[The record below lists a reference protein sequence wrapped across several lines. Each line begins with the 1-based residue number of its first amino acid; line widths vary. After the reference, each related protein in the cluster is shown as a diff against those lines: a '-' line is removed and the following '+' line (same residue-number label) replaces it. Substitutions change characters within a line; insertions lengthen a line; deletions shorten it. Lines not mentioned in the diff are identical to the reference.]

1 MSFFNPKRL
10 SCGVVIL
17 NPGRELLLCH
27 VTGQNHWDLPKG
39 GIDPGETPLEAAV
52 RETREESG
60 VKLAPDALLD
70 LGRFHYTNKKNLHLF
85 ATCMPRFDLKDLR
98 CETRYLDRWSGR
110 QLPEMDGYGWFG
122 FERIG
127 QLCTPKMAQV
137 LTVRIELDAV
147 LARLQTAEGPPASLP
162 PDSPAAAAAGDPSA
176 VEQARRAAERRAFDL
191 QQAQLGA
198 RAAGRREAAGPAAR
212 REHAVARHDD
222 RERDW
227 RRGPGPTARAI
238 AAVSPSAAATSP

>member
-39 GIDPGETPLEAAV
+39 GIDPGETPVEAAV

-60 VKLAPDALLD
+60 VRLDADMLLD

-85 ATCMPRFDLKDLR
+85 ATCMPRIELKDLR
-98 CETRYLDRWSGR
+98 CETRYHDRWSGR

-122 FERIG
+122 FGRIG

-147 LARLQTAEGPPASLP
+147 LERLIAAPAAAPRLP
-162 PDSPAAAAAGDPSA
+162 PDGPAAAAVG
-176 VEQARRAAERRAFDL
+176 
-191 QQAQLGA
+191 
-198 RAAGRREAAGPAAR
+198 
-212 REHAVARHDD
+212 
-222 RERDW
+222 
-227 RRGPGPTARAI
+227 
-238 AAVSPSAAATSP
+238 